1 MATKKEWSEMLT
13 LALDLDLPWESLQ
26 PILAPDELWV
36 GGKID
41 FLSWLSQFKV
51 RALGVVWR

>member
-1 MATKKEWSEMLT
+1 MLT